1 MINLLCIDS
10 VTSGD
15 AGALRAPARPRHRGD
30 TGGGQPPPNT
40 VPPVRPSGLQEGAQW
55 APPGDK
61 PMQNG
66 SRKKNPETRG
76 SRVRGSDGEGV
87 QRLREEDAIGEGV
100 PLSWEDT
107 NKHGR

>member
-1 MINLLCIDS
+1 MGCNADIHESTLLAQACP
-10 VTSGD
+10 G
-15 AGALRAPARPRHRGD
+15 HRGD
-30 TGGGQPPPNT
+30 TGVGQPPPTT
-40 VPPVRPSGLQEGAQW
+40 VPPVQPSGLQEGAQW

-66 SRKKNPETRG
+66 SRTKNPETRG
-76 SRVRGSDGEGV
+76 SGGRGSDGEGV

-100 PLSWEDT
+100 PLSWEDP